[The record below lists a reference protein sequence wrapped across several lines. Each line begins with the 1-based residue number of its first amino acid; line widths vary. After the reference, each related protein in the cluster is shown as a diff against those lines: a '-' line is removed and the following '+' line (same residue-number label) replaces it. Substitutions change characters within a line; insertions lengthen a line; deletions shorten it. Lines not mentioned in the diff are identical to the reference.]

1 LGLVSVSHQP
11 STISRQEKPLT
22 AKIAKGAK
30 KNEITQSRQV
40 LEPTRP
46 IELVFLM
53 AERLMADG

>member
-53 AERLMADG
+53 ADG